1 MECLSLGVDA
11 HANASLNPPV
21 RTRVPNLLL
30 LPSKVVDMIETLIS
44 TAEAMTPLAEL
55 KHTNQRQKFYCR
67 LKIHLE
73 DDIPVDYGLK
83 VIFETV

>member
-1 MECLSLGVDA
+1 
-11 HANASLNPPV
+11 
-21 RTRVPNLLL
+21 
-30 LPSKVVDMIETLIS
+30 MIETLIS

-67 LKIHLE
+67 IKIHLE